1 MVAPHENPRKDEGEP
16 SVNPRVQYV
25 LLMSFSVAIGVAA
38 ALGAFFFRWL
48 IELFQTSFWYQGHGF
63 LDSVV
68 NSPWWLTLL
77 LPCFGGLFAGVVIN
91 NWAPEA
97 RGPGVPEVIK
107 AIAVR
112 GGTIRHRITFLKAL
126 VTSLLIG
133 CGASVGREGP
143 VVQIGASLGS
153 SAARIFRLNRSM
165 RPVCVAAGAA
175 AGISATFNA
184 PLTGTLFAIEILL
197 LDTEMSYVS
206 HIIVASV
213 TASALSEDFLGDFP
227 TFDAPKFMFNN
238 FEELLIFFILGIL
251 AGLVSLLFV
260 KMISLMESG
269 FDQIKIYEWMKPG
282 IGGLLLGLLALK
294 VPGILGV
301 GYEAVNMGLTGVLP
315 LDLALI
321 LLVSKLIA
329 TSLCI
334 GSGMSGGIFAP
345 SLMLG
350 ATLGISVSSTL
361 NMIFP
366 ELALT
371 HSQYALVG
379 MGTLV
384 AGTTLAPITAVL
396 TVFELTYSYKIILPM
411 MVGCITSALVVR
423 MLKGHSV
430 YEAKL
435 LRQGVNILRGHD
447 ESVLVNVPIDEVM
460 EKDFD
465 FLRTTDSLK
474 KASEMVLNSTFPH
487 FPVIDE
493 NEKLVGILTLRDM
506 RAYLKNK
513 QELNGFPEIVDSLM
527 TRTVVS
533 VMIDSNLKETLMTFE
548 QTGVSFIPVTTHYN
562 EIAGIV
568 KSKDAFRIFRE
579 KDIKTGFSPPQSSF
593 PCPAPAQH
601 TR

>member
-1 MVAPHENPRKDEGEP
+1 MVAPYKQHNRKRTESSFD
-16 SVNPRVQYV
+16 PRVQYV
-25 LLMSFSVAIGVAA
+25 LLMSFSVAIGIAA

-48 IELFQTSFWYQGHGF
+48 IEFFQKSLWAKGNSF
-63 LDSVV
+63 LDSVAH
-68 NSPWWLTLL
+68 SPWWLVLL
-77 LPCFGGLFAGVVIN
+77 LPCAGGLIAGVVIN
-91 NWAPEA
+91 RWAPEA
-97 RGPGVPEVIK
+97 KGPGVPEVIK

-112 GGTIRHRITFLKAL
+112 GGLIRHRITFLKAL

-153 SAARIFRLNRSM
+153 SAARLFRLDRSM
-165 RPVCVAAGAA
+165 LPVCVAAGAA

-213 TASALSEDFLGDFP
+213 TASALSKFFWGDFP
-227 TFDAPKFMFNN
+227 TFDAPRFLFNN
-238 FEELLIFFILGIL
+238 FEELIIFFMLGIL
-251 AGLVSLLFV
+251 AGLVSLAFV
-260 KMISLMESG
+260 HMIRLTEIF
-269 FDQIKIYEWMKPG
+269 FDKIPIKEWIKPG
-282 IGGLLLGLLALK
+282 IGGLLLGLMALK
-294 VPGILGV
+294 IPGVLGV

-315 LDLALI
+315 LDLAII
-321 LLVSKLIA
+321 LLIGKLVA

-345 SLMLG
+345 SLVLG
-350 ATLGISVSSTL
+350 AALGVSVSSSI
-361 NMIFP
+361 NMLFP

-379 MGTLV
+379 MGTVV

-423 MLKGHSV
+423 MLKGYSV

-447 ESVLVNVPIDEVM
+447 ESVLVNVPVNEIM
-460 EKDFD
+460 ETEYDY
-465 FLRTTDSLK
+465 LRTTDSLQ
-474 KASEMVLNSTFPH
+474 KAADMVIASPFPH
-487 FPVIDE
+487 FPVLDE
-493 NEKLVGILTLRDM
+493 NDNIAGILTLRDM
-506 RAYLKNK
+506 RGYLRGIDDLK
-513 QELNGFPEIVDSLM
+513 GFPPIVDSLM
-527 TRTVVS
+527 VRTIVS
-533 VMIDSNLKETLMTFE
+533 VRVDSNLKETLMLFE
-548 QTGVSFIPVTTHYN
+548 RTGVSFVPIVDDEN
-562 EIAGIV
+562 KIKGII
-568 KSKDAFRIFRE
+568 KSQDAFKVFRNKRYKNRILSAS
-579 KDIKTGFSPPQSSF
+579 I
-593 PCPAPAQH
+593 
-601 TR
+601 

>member
-1 MVAPHENPRKDEGEP
+1 MVSP
-16 SVNPRVQYV
+16 SKPKTKERTGASFNPRVQYV
-25 LLMSFSVAIGVAA
+25 LLMSFSVAIGLSAA
-38 ALGAFFFRWL
+38 GGAFLFRWL
-48 IELFQTSFWYQGHGF
+48 IENFQELFWAQGNSF
-63 LDSVV
+63 LDMAA
-68 NSPWWLTLL
+68 NSPWWLVLF
-77 LPCFGGLFAGVVIN
+77 LPCIGGILAGVIIT

-97 RGPGVPEVIK
+97 QGPGVPEVIK
-107 AIAVR
+107 ALAVR
-112 GGTIRHRITFLKAL
+112 GGVIRHRITFLKAL

-153 SAARIFRLNRSM
+153 SAARIFRLHPSM
-165 RPVCVAAGAA
+165 LPVCVASGAA

-213 TASALSEDFLGDFP
+213 TASALSKFFWGDFP
-227 TFDAPKFMFNN
+227 TFDAPKFIFSN
-238 FEELLIFFILGIL
+238 FDELVIFFLLGIL
-251 AGLVSLLFV
+251 AGLVSIAFV
-260 KMISLMESG
+260 KMISFSELA
-269 FDQIKIYEWMKPG
+269 FDHIPLPEWLKPG
-282 IGGLLLGLLALK
+282 LGGLILGAMALK
-294 VPGILGV
+294 IPAVLGV

-321 LLVSKLIA
+321 LLGAKLVA

-345 SLMLG
+345 SLVLG
-350 ATLGISVSSTL
+350 AALGVSVSSTL

-371 HSQYALVG
+371 HGQYALVG
-379 MGTLV
+379 MGTVV

-423 MLKGHSV
+423 IFKGYSV

-447 ESVLVNVPIDEVM
+447 ESVMVNVPLSDIMDTE
-460 EKDFD
+460 FD
-465 FLRTTDSLK
+465 YLHTTDSLK
-474 KASEMVLNSTFPH
+474 TAADMVLNSDFPH
-487 FPVIDE
+487 FPVLDKNSKIA
-493 NEKLVGILTLRDM
+493 GILTLRDM
-506 RAYLKNK
+506 RSFLKNDQDLK
-513 QELNGFPEIVDSLM
+513 GWPEIVDTLMVRTIVSLP
-527 TRTVVS
+527 V
-533 VMIDSNLKETLMTFE
+533 DSNLKEAILKFE
-548 QTGVSFIPVTTHYN
+548 RTGVSFLPLINQSGTV
-562 EIAGIV
+562 AGII
-568 KSKDAFRIFRE
+568 KSKDAMEIFRRNRY
-579 KDIKTGFSPPQSSF
+579 KNKILSSSI
-593 PCPAPAQH
+593 
-601 TR
+601 